1 MTTTTYRPDAHWHGL
16 PNQYDTAVSAGSRFA
31 MELVAWSA
39 GPLAVYHASRSLAL
53 AALSLSALVAAPALF
68 NAPGDKHNDGPIATP
83 GPARLAIEV
92 GLFAVAVG
100 AAAVVWPTPVAAAV
114 AAIAVTAIISG
125 VPRARWLLRG
135 APATTR

>member
-1 MTTTTYRPDAHWHGL
+1 MTTTTHRSETDHHGL
-16 PNQYDTAVSAGSRFA
+16 PNPYDTAVSAGTRFA

-39 GPLAVYHASRSLAL
+39 GPLAVHQATNSLAL
-53 AALSLSALVAAPALF
+53 TGLSLSVLLATPALCDT
-68 NAPGDKHNDGPIATP
+68 PGDKHKDGPVATP

-100 AAAVVWPTPVAAAV
+100 AAAMVWPAPVAAAV
-114 AAIAVTAIISG
+114 AATAVTAIISG
-125 VPRARWLLRG
+125 APRARWLLRG